1 MRIRTTIACLLIV
14 VLATTIGGAIQQNQ
28 RLQSSREELT
38 ASRQQ
43 AERQTQELKLA
54 KIRET
59 EAAKN
64 ARTAEEECDALQKRI
79 TAMTNQVPSTSEKTA
94 SQPPTMQ
101 EYGERQLNLA
111 ATDPEY
117 QKLSLELNRL
127 GYGASYARFYK
138 DHGLT
143 PEQIARFEELLVA
156 RMQASYDLIA
166 AAQTQ
171 GIKRNDPAFRKLD
184 NPAQAELAAK
194 FKELLGEEGYAD
206 FRKYSTAAL
215 WNNVTRDLTTAL
227 FYSAEP
233 LALSQ
238 ADKFTEVVK
247 RNTSRTQ
254 ATSRVDWNTVYAQVG
269 NVLTPLQLATLKS
282 QRETERLGDEMRGL
296 VDKAAAAKR

>member
-1 MRIRTTIACLLIV
+1 MRTRTTIACLLIV
-14 VLATTIGGAIQQNQ
+14 VLATTIGGAIQQNH

-43 AERQTQELKLA
+43 AERQAQELKLA
-54 KIRET
+54 KVRET
-59 EAAKN
+59 EAAQN
-64 ARTAEEECDALQKRI
+64 AHTAEEECDALQKRI
-79 TAMTNQVPSTSEKTA
+79 AAMANQMPPTSTRTS

-138 DHGLT
+138 DCGLT
-143 PEQIARFEELLVA
+143 PEQITRFEDLLVA
-156 RMQASYDLIA
+156 RLQASYDLIG

-171 GIKRNDPAFRKLD
+171 GIKRNDPEFRKLED
-184 NPAQAELAAK
+184 PAQKELANK
-194 FKELLGEEGYAD
+194 FRELLGEKGYAE
-206 FRKYSTAAL
+206 FRKYSTATPA
-215 WNNVTRDLTTAL
+215 RYAMSDLTTAL

-238 ADKFTEVVK
+238 AEKLEEVVG
-247 RNTSRTQ
+247 RNTAWKQ
-254 ATSRVDWNTVYAQVG
+254 KGAPVDWTTVYSQVE
-269 NVLTPLQLATLKS
+269 NVLTPQQLAILKS
-282 QRETERLGDEMRGL
+282 QREVERLNKEMQDL
-296 VDKAAAAKR
+296 VDKAAATKR